1 MAVSEGNQESSSLPR
16 KSAAFTKLG
25 VAAGAASLLFTLA
38 STVLADGDHSG
49 APPATA
55 PWWVWVL
62 GLAILVSTVYAVT
75 RQRLK
80 GTITG
85 EQFRSFSRNA
95 KLLLIQSPF
104 SGLTVSLMHLL
115 FNLYLLALGFDV
127 LFVAKYVALNW
138 TFHGLAVIPLGIL
151 SDMFGRRRVYL
162 VAYSGNILT
171 TAVILWT
178 LDPNWLLLLAAISG
192 FCQGGH
198 AILGAPFMRE
208 QSRPNERVL
217 LFSLNGG
224 IHVGAAGLGNL
235 AAGVLPFIYAGLF
248 GIGPSSAEALRAS
261 LLTVLPLM
269 VCAVIPYIL
278 INEQWKPIDFRRWVK
293 GIESYRSIGMLALT
307 EGLVGLAMGFTTP
320 FLNIFFH
327 ESLKASTD
335 QIGLIFAVASVLTAV
350 VTLFVP
356 ALVQRLGRVR
366 TVTVVKLLGI
376 PFLIL
381 LGLSPNIVWAGVFYA
396 LTILMIGGPFPNRG
410 IADPIFSLFAMD
422 VVKERERGTTN
433 GIMHA
438 CVELPRGLGATLAGP
453 LMAAGAWPL
462 LFTIGGAAFAS
473 AFILYYLYFARIDA
487 RAAALEPA
495 AAAAID

>member
-1 MAVSEGNQESSSLPR
+1 MNLSEVNRALRSRFEKQGVHR
-16 KSAAFTKLG
+16 ALG
-25 VAAGAASLLFTLA
+25 VSWGAVALSIASPA
-38 STVLADGDHSG
+38 WADGDHGGTAS
-49 APPATA
+49 TVA
-55 PWWVWVL
+55 PWWVWVI
-62 GLAILVSTVYAVT
+62 GLSVLALTVYTVT
-75 RQRLK
+75 RHRLK
-80 GTITG
+80 STAMG
-85 EQFRSFSRNA
+85 EQFKGFSRNA

-138 TFHGLAVIPLGIL
+138 SFHGLSVIPFGIL

-162 VAYSGNILT
+162 FAYTGNILT
-171 TAVILWT
+171 TTAILFT
-178 LDPNWLLLLAAISG
+178 LDPNWLLILAAISG

-217 LFSLNGG
+217 LFSLNSG

-235 AAGVLPFIYAGLF
+235 AAGLLPFIYAALF
-248 GIGPSSAEALRAS
+248 GVGPGSASALRAG
-261 LLTVLPLM
+261 LLSVLPLM
-269 VCAVIPYIL
+269 VCSMIPYLL
-278 INEQWKPIDFRRWVK
+278 IHEQWKPIDFRRWVK
-293 GIESYRSIGMLALT
+293 GIESYKSIGMLAAT

-335 QIGLIFAVASVLTAV
+335 QIGLIFAIASVLTAI

-356 ALVQRLGRVR
+356 PIVQRLGRVR
-366 TVTVVKLLGI
+366 TVTLIKLLGI
-376 PFLIL
+376 PSLIL
-381 LGLSPNIVWAGVFYA
+381 LGMSNSIVWAGIFYT

-422 VVKERERGTTN
+422 AVKERERGTTN

-438 CVELPRGLGATLAGP
+438 CVELPRGLGATLAGAF
-453 LMAAGAWPL
+453 MASGAWHVP
-462 LFTIGGAAFAS
+462 FTIGGAVFAT
-473 AFILYYLYFARIDA
+473 AFILYYLYFARIDV
-487 RAAALEPA
+487 RGAALEPA
-495 AAAAID
+495 AAVID